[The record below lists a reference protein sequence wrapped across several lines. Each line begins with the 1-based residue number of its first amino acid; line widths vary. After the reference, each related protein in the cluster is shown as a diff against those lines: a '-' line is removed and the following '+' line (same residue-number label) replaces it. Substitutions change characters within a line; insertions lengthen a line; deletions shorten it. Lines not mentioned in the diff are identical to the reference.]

1 MQPIFIVLLTC
12 SAVFFIIAL
21 PTFLCG
27 CDKNIQP
34 NCIKYWVR
42 DVTFTNYTVDHRT
55 CSDCIVH
62 TQSCRNVCSRSID
75 SEQITSQ
82 HNLTIERK
90 SSCHQSCSTICSVYR
105 YYDCYDS
112 YAVATF
118 ELHGNNQTCSL
129 TVDSGNTDRQ
139 NALAD
144 AQTKYPF
151 GSSSAMFID
160 KVSETCF
167 TEGRVRQLAVV
178 GLVFF
183 CLCATC
189 VVLFI
194 FGVCYSKCS
203 SGEWTLPKRSGAQFN
218 FESSNKQTNEIS
230 PQYKETGYAYP
241 PSNTDTKPYPPP
253 AYS

>member
-1 MQPIFIVLLTC
+1 MRPIFIVLLTC
-12 SAVFFIIAL
+12 SIVFFIIAL

-42 DVTFTNYTVDHRT
+42 DVTFISYTVDHRT
-55 CSDCIVH
+55 CSDCVIY
-62 TQSCRNVCSRSID
+62 TQSCYNVCSRSLD
-75 SEQITSQ
+75 SEQITNQ
-82 HNLTIERK
+82 YNATVERK
-90 SSCHQSCSTICSVYR
+90 SSCHQSCSTVCSAYR

-118 ELHGNNQTCSL
+118 ELHGSNQTCSL

-144 AQTKYPF
+144 AQSAYPI
-151 GSSSAMFID
+151 GSSSIMYID

-189 VVLFI
+189 AVLLM

-203 SGEWTLPKRSGAQFN
+203 SGAWTLPKYN
-218 FESSNKQTNEIS
+218 FESSSKQTTP
-230 PQYKETGYAYP
+230 PQYRETEYAYP
-241 PSNTDTKPYPPP
+241 PMNTDAKPYSPP
-253 AYS
+253 AYY